1 MLLWL
6 GLCTFTAV
14 AWVQSLVRE
23 PRSHQLSSMA
33 KKNKNKI
40 LSFDLER
47 NPTSRDISE
56 GNEISISK
64 SYLHPQVHHSVIQN
78 SQHVETIYL
87 SVCWWLNG

>member
-6 GLCTFTAV
+6 GLCAFAAV

-33 KKNKNKI
+33 KKNKIK
-40 LSFDLER
+40 LPFDLER
-47 NPTSRDISE
+47 NPTSRHISE
-56 GNEISISK
+56 GNEITISK
-64 SYLHPQVHHSVIQN
+64 SYLHPQVHHSIIHN

-87 SVCWWLNG
+87 SVGG